1 MQLLSTITVRKT
13 TFKNRIVMPPMCMY
27 MAEDGLSSN
36 FHFTHYT
43 SRAVGGVG
51 YIIVEATGVRPEGRI
66 SDYDLGLWNDD
77 QIEGL
82 AKIVNEVHEYG
93 SKIGIQLSHA
103 GRKSETT
110 HQTLFGPSPIAHS
123 ARYPAPSELTKSE
136 IKAIVEAFGQSAQ
149 RADKAGFDTIEIH
162 AAHGYLV
169 HQFLSP
175 LSNLRTDEYGGSLN
189 NRSRFLKEVLE
200 EVRSKW
206 PNEKLLTV
214 RVSASDY
221 DPNGLSVEDVSKV
234 LLSLKDT
241 LDIVHVSSGGN
252 ATRPM
257 HLYPGY
263 QVEFADF
270 LRKSVGLPVIA
281 VGLLNTQQQVE
292 DIIEGGKADFVALG
306 RELLRHPFWTND
318 AYAKDEQFDQ
328 IPESYLRAYR

>member
-123 ARYPAPSELTKSE
+123 ARYPLLPNLLNQKSKRLSKLSDNQLSELTKP
-136 IKAIVEAFGQSAQ
+136 
-149 RADKAGFDTIEIH
+149 DLIH
-162 AAHGYLV
+162 
-169 HQFLSP
+169 
-175 LSNLRTDEYGGSLN
+175 
-189 NRSRFLKEVLE
+189 
-200 EVRSKW
+200 
-206 PNEKLLTV
+206 
-214 RVSASDY
+214 
-221 DPNGLSVEDVSKV
+221 
-234 LLSLKDT
+234 
-241 LDIVHVSSGGN
+241 
-252 ATRPM
+252 
-257 HLYPGY
+257 
-263 QVEFADF
+263 
-270 LRKSVGLPVIA
+270 
-281 VGLLNTQQQVE
+281 
-292 DIIEGGKADFVALG
+292 
-306 RELLRHPFWTND
+306 
-318 AYAKDEQFDQ
+318 
-328 IPESYLRAYR
+328 